1 LRSCGDFNAEEIDMQ
16 AVSDLECRSSVY
28 AVPRVRLCHEGLR
41 DLAACAV
48 AGDPAAAELVD
59 ADGEVC
65 GRARCD
71 AGRDPM
77 PWHVQLG
84 GVLSSRRWAAV
95 PMGCGRGEDP
105 QSAARAAIEDLRR
118 QASSRA
124 RAAAVFSEFFVIF

>member
-1 LRSCGDFNAEEIDMQ
+1 MMLYRESPSE
-16 AVSDLECRSSVY
+16 VVP
-28 AVPRVRLCHEGLR
+28 VPRVRLGHDGLR
-41 DLAACAV
+41 DLAGFSV
-48 AGDPAAAELVD
+48 AGDPVAAELVD

-65 GRARCD
+65 GRARRD

-124 RAAAVFSEFFVIF
+124 RAAQVFSDFFMVF

>member
-1 LRSCGDFNAEEIDMQ
+1 ML
-16 AVSDLECRSSVY
+16 CREYPSEVVP
-28 AVPRVRLCHEGLR
+28 VPRVRLGPDGLR
-41 DLAACAV
+41 DLAGHAT
-48 AGDPAAAELVD
+48 AGDPVAAELVD

-65 GRARCD
+65 GRARRD

-84 GVLSSRRWAAV
+84 GVLASRRWAAV
-95 PMGCGRGEDP
+95 PMGCGRGDDP

-124 RAAAVFSEFFVIF
+124 RAAATFADFFMVF

>member
-1 LRSCGDFNAEEIDMQ
+1 MQ
-16 AVSDLECRSSVY
+16 AVSDTECRSSVC
-28 AVPRVRLCHEGLR
+28 AVPRVRLGPDGLR
-41 DLAACAV
+41 DLAGHAT
-48 AGDPAAAELVD
+48 AGDPVAAELVD

-65 GRARCD
+65 GRARRD

-77 PWHVQLG
+77 PWPVQLG
-84 GVLSSRRWAAV
+84 GVLSSRLWAAV